1 MNPKKIL
8 KMAKKLQKITSSS
21 TTTTTTSTMNV
32 IADKGHFFVYT
43 LEKKRF
49 MVPLAYLE
57 STVFQELLKI
67 SEEEFGLSFDGP
79 ITLPC
84 DAVFMEYV
92 LSSLGGRMSEEAE
105 REIVSYI
112 LANYSS
118 SCTLLPV
125 QQMQQQPVVFSF

>member
-1 MNPKKIL
+1 MNPKKLL
-8 KMAKKLQKITSSS
+8 KMAKKWQKITSSS
-21 TTTTTTSTMNV
+21 TTTAMNT

-57 STVFQELLKI
+57 SIVFQELLKI

-92 LSSLGGRMSEEAE
+92 LSSLGRRMSEEAE
-105 REIVSYI
+105 REIVNYI
-112 LANYSS
+112 LDNYSS